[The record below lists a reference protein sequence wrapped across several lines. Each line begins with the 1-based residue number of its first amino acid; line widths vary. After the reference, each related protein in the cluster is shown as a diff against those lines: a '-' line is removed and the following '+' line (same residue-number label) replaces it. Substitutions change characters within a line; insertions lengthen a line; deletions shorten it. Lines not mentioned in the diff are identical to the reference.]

1 MRPIKFRGKS
11 INGGEWV
18 ESMTISYGTIKR
30 KANCVF
36 LEIAADNWKG
46 VLPETVGQFTGLIE
60 KNGKDIYE
68 GDIIKYLDYDNNNL
82 ITLRNSVIKYYKGCF
97 VYTLAD
103 GRKQLLGTTD
113 IHDFEVIGNIY
124 DNPELI
130 NESLCT
136 N

>member
-1 MRPIKFRGKS
+1 MRPIKFRGKR

-30 KANCVF
+30 KMYDVF
-36 LEIAADNWKG
+36 LEVAHNKWNG
-46 VLPETVGQFTGLIE
+46 VVPETVGQFTGLYD
-60 KNGKDIYE
+60 KNRKEIYE

-82 ITLRNSVIKYYKGCF
+82 ITLRNSVVEYYKGCF
-97 VYTLAD
+97 VYKLAD

-124 DNPELI
+124 DNPEMI
-130 NESLCT
+130 NE
-136 N
+136 